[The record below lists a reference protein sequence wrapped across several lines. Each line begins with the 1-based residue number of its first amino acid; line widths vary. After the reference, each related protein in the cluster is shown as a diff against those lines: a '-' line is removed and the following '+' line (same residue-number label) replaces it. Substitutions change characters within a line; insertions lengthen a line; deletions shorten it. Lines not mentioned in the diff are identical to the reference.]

1 MDNRSNGSGKQKK
14 DQENT
19 SWTKDPSLAGLD
31 PAKLAMLNS
40 FAQQGAGKNP
50 QELLPLLMAAAS
62 QSRAKG
68 TRFSR
73 EEMDAIIQV
82 LKAGKSPEETARMDN
97 AALDCEDVFL
107 ISAGFSSRIHCR
119 SSTRALTTACSLT
132 LLRSAIKMTFFYP
145 CFPFKTAADKD
156 RSYRIPVCSAL
167 GTCKAGNRQGP
178 VCPCRCSSSFRH
190 FFCAFP
196 ADSTLLF

>member
-31 PAKLAMLNS
+31 PVKLAMLNS
-40 FAQQGAGKNP
+40 FAQQGSGKSP

-82 LKAGKSPEETARMDN
+82 LKAGKSPEETARMDK
-97 AALDCEDVFL
+97 
-107 ISAGFSSRIHCR
+107 IIQMMKMFS
-119 SSTRALTTACSLT
+119 
-132 LLRSAIKMTFFYP
+132 
-145 CFPFKTAADKD
+145 
-156 RSYRIPVCSAL
+156 
-167 GTCKAGNRQGP
+167 
-178 VCPCRCSSSFRH
+178 
-190 FFCAFP
+190 
-196 ADSTLLF
+196 

>member
-82 LKAGKSPEETARMDN
+82 LWT
-97 AALDCEDVFL
+97 L
-107 ISAGFSSRIHCR
+107 SSR
-119 SSTRALTTACSLT
+119 S
-132 LLRSAIKMTFFYP
+132 
-145 CFPFKTAADKD
+145 
-156 RSYRIPVCSAL
+156 
-167 GTCKAGNRQGP
+167 
-178 VCPCRCSSSFRH
+178 
-190 FFCAFP
+190 
-196 ADSTLLF
+196 

>member
-14 DQENT
+14 DQEST

-82 LKAGKSPEETARMDN
+82 LKAGKSPEETARMDK
-97 AALDCEDVFL
+97 
-107 ISAGFSSRIHCR
+107 IIQMMKMFS
-119 SSTRALTTACSLT
+119 
-132 LLRSAIKMTFFYP
+132 
-145 CFPFKTAADKD
+145 
-156 RSYRIPVCSAL
+156 
-167 GTCKAGNRQGP
+167 
-178 VCPCRCSSSFRH
+178 
-190 FFCAFP
+190 
-196 ADSTLLF
+196 

>member
-40 FAQQGAGKNP
+40 FAQQGVGKNP

-82 LKAGKSPEETARMDN
+82 LKAGKSPEETARMDK
-97 AALDCEDVFL
+97 
-107 ISAGFSSRIHCR
+107 IIQMMKMFS
-119 SSTRALTTACSLT
+119 
-132 LLRSAIKMTFFYP
+132 
-145 CFPFKTAADKD
+145 
-156 RSYRIPVCSAL
+156 
-167 GTCKAGNRQGP
+167 
-178 VCPCRCSSSFRH
+178 
-190 FFCAFP
+190 
-196 ADSTLLF
+196 

>member
-1 MDNRSNGSGKQKK
+1 M
-14 DQENT
+14 
-19 SWTKDPSLAGLD
+19 D

-82 LKAGKSPEETARMDN
+82 LKAGKSPEETARMDK
-97 AALDCEDVFL
+97 
-107 ISAGFSSRIHCR
+107 IIQMMKMFS
-119 SSTRALTTACSLT
+119 
-132 LLRSAIKMTFFYP
+132 
-145 CFPFKTAADKD
+145 
-156 RSYRIPVCSAL
+156 
-167 GTCKAGNRQGP
+167 
-178 VCPCRCSSSFRH
+178 
-190 FFCAFP
+190 
-196 ADSTLLF
+196 

>member
-82 LKAGKSPEETARMDN
+82 LKAGKSSEETARMDK
-97 AALDCEDVFL
+97 
-107 ISAGFSSRIHCR
+107 IIQMMKMFS
-119 SSTRALTTACSLT
+119 
-132 LLRSAIKMTFFYP
+132 
-145 CFPFKTAADKD
+145 
-156 RSYRIPVCSAL
+156 
-167 GTCKAGNRQGP
+167 
-178 VCPCRCSSSFRH
+178 
-190 FFCAFP
+190 
-196 ADSTLLF
+196 

>member
-50 QELLPLLMAAAS
+50 QDLLQLLMAAAS

-82 LKAGKSPEETARMDN
+82 LKAGKSPEETARMDK
-97 AALDCEDVFL
+97 
-107 ISAGFSSRIHCR
+107 IIQMMKMFS
-119 SSTRALTTACSLT
+119 
-132 LLRSAIKMTFFYP
+132 
-145 CFPFKTAADKD
+145 
-156 RSYRIPVCSAL
+156 
-167 GTCKAGNRQGP
+167 
-178 VCPCRCSSSFRH
+178 
-190 FFCAFP
+190 
-196 ADSTLLF
+196 

>member
-40 FAQQGAGKNP
+40 FARQGAGKNP

-82 LKAGKSPEETARMDN
+82 LKAGKSPEETARMDK
-97 AALDCEDVFL
+97 
-107 ISAGFSSRIHCR
+107 IIQMMKMFS
-119 SSTRALTTACSLT
+119 
-132 LLRSAIKMTFFYP
+132 
-145 CFPFKTAADKD
+145 
-156 RSYRIPVCSAL
+156 
-167 GTCKAGNRQGP
+167 
-178 VCPCRCSSSFRH
+178 
-190 FFCAFP
+190 
-196 ADSTLLF
+196 

>member
-19 SWTKDPSLAGLD
+19 SWTKAPSLAGLD

-82 LKAGKSPEETARMDN
+82 LKAGKSPEETARMDK
-97 AALDCEDVFL
+97 
-107 ISAGFSSRIHCR
+107 IIQMMKMFS
-119 SSTRALTTACSLT
+119 
-132 LLRSAIKMTFFYP
+132 
-145 CFPFKTAADKD
+145 
-156 RSYRIPVCSAL
+156 
-167 GTCKAGNRQGP
+167 
-178 VCPCRCSSSFRH
+178 
-190 FFCAFP
+190 
-196 ADSTLLF
+196 

>member
-19 SWTKDPSLAGLD
+19 SWTKDPSLARLD

-40 FAQQGAGKNP
+40 FARQGAGKSP

-73 EEMDAIIQV
+73 EEMESIIQV
-82 LKAGKSPEETARMDN
+82 LKAGKSPEEIARMDQ
-97 AALDCEDVFL
+97 
-107 ISAGFSSRIHCR
+107 IIQMMKRFS
-119 SSTRALTTACSLT
+119 
-132 LLRSAIKMTFFYP
+132 
-145 CFPFKTAADKD
+145 
-156 RSYRIPVCSAL
+156 
-167 GTCKAGNRQGP
+167 
-178 VCPCRCSSSFRH
+178 
-190 FFCAFP
+190 
-196 ADSTLLF
+196 

>member
-40 FAQQGAGKNP
+40 FAQQGSGKSP

-82 LKAGKSPEETARMDN
+82 LKAGKSPEETARMDK
-97 AALDCEDVFL
+97 
-107 ISAGFSSRIHCR
+107 IIQMMKMFS
-119 SSTRALTTACSLT
+119 
-132 LLRSAIKMTFFYP
+132 
-145 CFPFKTAADKD
+145 
-156 RSYRIPVCSAL
+156 
-167 GTCKAGNRQGP
+167 
-178 VCPCRCSSSFRH
+178 
-190 FFCAFP
+190 
-196 ADSTLLF
+196 

>member
-40 FAQQGAGKNP
+40 FAQQDKKKNP

-82 LKAGKSPEETARMDN
+82 LKAGKSPEETARMDK
-97 AALDCEDVFL
+97 
-107 ISAGFSSRIHCR
+107 IIQMMKMFS
-119 SSTRALTTACSLT
+119 
-132 LLRSAIKMTFFYP
+132 
-145 CFPFKTAADKD
+145 
-156 RSYRIPVCSAL
+156 
-167 GTCKAGNRQGP
+167 
-178 VCPCRCSSSFRH
+178 
-190 FFCAFP
+190 
-196 ADSTLLF
+196 